1 MTASYKLSIRKSAER
16 ELRKIP
22 KRDLGPLVE
31 KIHRLSANPR
41 PQGCQKLS
49 SADAYRIRHGDW
61 RVVYAVDDESHEVT
75 IDKIGNRR
83 EIYR

>member
-1 MTASYKLSIRKSAER
+1 ME
-16 ELRKIP
+16 
-22 KRDLGPLVE
+22 PLVE
-31 KIHRLSANPR
+31 KIRRLAANPR

-49 SADAYRIRHGDW
+49 GADAYRIRQGDW
-61 RVVYAVDDESHEVT
+61 RVVYAVDDESREVT